1 MLNKRKAIHS
11 FLIICL
17 KSFNWFN
24 SKQPM
29 HIYLNC
35 KLVKFLLF
43 IFALVCV
50 GINHQKGGD

>member
-1 MLNKRKAIHS
+1 MVENVKLEESNHVY
-11 FLIICL
+11 LEIISISSIQVTYAHL
-17 KSFNWFN
+17 S
-24 SKQPM
+24 
-29 HIYLNC
+29 NC